1 MAGPTLHPP
10 APPAPAAESP
20 SRPPRMM
27 SVDVLRG
34 FDMFWI
40 IGGEHIVKALN
51 RMDGGPVLAAVT
63 TQLSHTKWEG
73 FTFFDL
79 IFPLF
84 LFLMGVS
91 IVLSMDRLLATAGRR
106 AAFIR
111 IARRSILLFALGV
124 IYYGGI
130 SKGWANMQW
139 AGVLHRIALCYL
151 FGALLYAMLP
161 RRGIV
166 AAAILC
172 LIGYWALMTFVPVPD
187 LRLDKANIS
196 QLAARIGT
204 ESPAALSAAVP
215 STVQG
220 SYEEGLNLANYVD
233 FRFLPGRKRNTY
245 YTNEGLL
252 STIPSIATTL
262 FGIMAGW
269 VLKSTRRNDRNKAL
283 LLVVAG
289 AAAIMA
295 GMLWGVSF
303 PVVKRIWTSSYCL
316 VASGASAAL
325 LGVFYLVID
334 VWKWQRWTA
343 PFLWIGTNALVV
355 YLAVNFIDF
364 EALSSRFV
372 GGEIL
377 AFLDTSVAPGAGGL
391 LAAAVALLLPLLL
404 LRFLHRNRIFIR
416 L

>member
-1 MAGPTLHPP
+1 MAGTTLQPP
-10 APPAPAAESP
+10 ASPDPAVDVPT
-20 SRPPRMM
+20 RPPRLM

-40 IGGEHIVKALN
+40 IGGEHLVKALN
-51 RMDGGPVLAAVT
+51 RIDGGPVLAAVA
-63 TQLSHTKWEG
+63 TQLSHAKWEG

-84 LFLMGVS
+84 LFLIGVS
-91 IVLSMDRLLATAGRR
+91 IVFSMDRMLATAGRR

-111 IARRSILLFALGV
+111 IVRRSILLFALGV

-151 FGALLYAMLP
+151 FGAILYVMLP

-166 AAAILC
+166 VASLVC
-172 LIGYWALMTFVPVPD
+172 LIGYWSLMTFVPVPD
-187 LRLDKANIS
+187 LRLDKATIG

-204 ESPAALSAAVP
+204 DSPAALSAAVP
-215 STVQG
+215 SAVRG
-220 SYEEGLNLANYVD
+220 SYEEGLNLAHYVD
-233 FRFLPGRKRNTY
+233 FRFLPGHKRNTY

-269 VLKSTRRNDRNKAL
+269 ILKDTRRNDRNKVIL
-283 LLVVAG
+283 LIVAG
-289 AAAIMA
+289 AAAIVA
-295 GMLWGVSF
+295 GMLWGISF
-303 PVVKRIWTSSYCL
+303 PIVKRLWTSSYCL

-325 LGVFYLVID
+325 LGVFYMIID

-364 EALSSRFV
+364 EALSMRFV
-372 GGEIL
+372 GGEIRN
-377 AFLDTSVAPGAGGL
+377 FLDTTVAPGTGGL
-391 LAAAVALLLPLLL
+391 LVASVALMIPLLL
-404 LRFLHRNRIFIR
+404 LRFLYRNRIFIR

>member
-1 MAGPTLHPP
+1 MAGTTTNPP
-10 APPAPAAESP
+10 ASPAPAMEMP
-20 SRPPRMM
+20 SRPPRVV

-40 IGGEHIVKALN
+40 IGGEHLVKALN
-51 RMDGGPVLAAVT
+51 RMDGGPVLAAVA

-84 LFLMGVS
+84 LFLIGVS
-91 IVLSMDRLLATAGRR
+91 IVFSMDRMLATEGRT

-151 FGALLYAMLP
+151 FGAILYVVLS

-166 AAAILC
+166 VASLLC
-172 LIGYWALMTFVPVPD
+172 LIGYWGLMTFVPVPD
-187 LRLDKANIS
+187 LHLDKATIS
-196 QLAARIGT
+196 QLSARIGSD
-204 ESPAALSAAVP
+204 SPAALSAAVP
-215 STVQG
+215 STLQG
-220 SYEEGLNLANYVD
+220 SFEEGLNLTNYVD

-269 VLKSTRRNDRNKAL
+269 LLKDTRRSDRNKVFL
-283 LLVVAG
+283 LIAAG
-289 AAAIMA
+289 AAAIVA
-295 GMLWGVSF
+295 GMLWGSSF
-303 PVVKRIWTSSYCL
+303 PIVKRIWTSSYCL

-334 VWKWQRWTA
+334 VWKWQRWTP

-355 YLAVNFIDF
+355 YLAVDFIDF
-364 EALSSRFV
+364 EAISTRFV
-372 GGEIL
+372 GGEISR
-377 AFLDTSVAPGAGGL
+377 FLDSIVAPGTGGL
-391 LAAAVALLLPLLL
+391 LIAAVALLLPILLV
-404 LRFLHRNRIFIR
+404 RFLHRNRIIIR

>member
-1 MAGPTLHPP
+1 MAGTTLQPP
-10 APPAPAAESP
+10 ASPDPAVEVPT
-20 SRPPRMM
+20 RPPRLM

-40 IGGEHIVKALN
+40 IGGEHLVKALN
-51 RMDGGPVLAAVT
+51 RIDGGPVLAAVA

-84 LFLMGVS
+84 LFLIGVS
-91 IVLSMDRLLATAGRR
+91 IVFSMDRMLATAGRR

-111 IARRSILLFALGV
+111 IVRRSILLFALGV

-151 FGALLYAMLP
+151 FGAILYVMLP

-166 AAAILC
+166 VASLVC
-172 LIGYWALMTFVPVPD
+172 LIGYWSLMTFVPVPD
-187 LRLDKANIS
+187 LRLDKATIG

-204 ESPAALSAAVP
+204 DSPAALSAAVP
-215 STVQG
+215 SAVRG
-220 SYEEGLNLANYVD
+220 SYEEGLNLAHYVD
-233 FRFLPGRKRNTY
+233 FRFLPGHKRNTY

-269 VLKSTRRNDRNKAL
+269 VLKDTRRNDRNKVIL
-283 LLVVAG
+283 LIVAG
-289 AAAIMA
+289 AAAIVA
-295 GMLWGVSF
+295 GMLWGISF
-303 PVVKRIWTSSYCL
+303 PIVKRLWTSSYCL

-325 LGVFYLVID
+325 LGVFYMIID

-364 EALSSRFV
+364 EALSMRFV
-372 GGEIL
+372 GGEIRN
-377 AFLDTSVAPGAGGL
+377 FLDTTVAPGTGGL
-391 LAAAVALLLPLLL
+391 LVASVALMIPLLL
-404 LRFLHRNRIFIR
+404 LRFLYRNRIFIR

>member
-1 MAGPTLHPP
+1 MAGTTLQPP
-10 APPAPAAESP
+10 ASPDPAVEVPT
-20 SRPPRMM
+20 RPPRLM

-40 IGGEHIVKALN
+40 IGGEHLVKALN
-51 RMDGGPVLAAVT
+51 RIDGGPVLAAVA

-84 LFLMGVS
+84 LFLIGVS
-91 IVLSMDRLLATAGRR
+91 IVFSMDRMLATAGRR

-111 IARRSILLFALGV
+111 IVRRSILLLALGV

-151 FGALLYAMLP
+151 FGAILYVMLP

-166 AAAILC
+166 VASLVC
-172 LIGYWALMTFVPVPD
+172 LIGYWSLMAFVPVPD
-187 LRLDKANIS
+187 LRLDKATIG

-204 ESPAALSAAVP
+204 DSPAALSAAVP
-215 STVQG
+215 SAVRG
-220 SYEEGLNLANYVD
+220 SYEEGLNLAHYVD
-233 FRFLPGRKRNTY
+233 FRFLPGHKRNTY

-269 VLKSTRRNDRNKAL
+269 VLKDTRRNDRNKVIL
-283 LLVVAG
+283 LIVAG
-289 AAAIMA
+289 AAAIVA
-295 GMLWGVSF
+295 GMLWGISF
-303 PVVKRIWTSSYCL
+303 PIVKRLWTSSYCL

-325 LGVFYLVID
+325 LGVFYMIID

-364 EALSSRFV
+364 EALSMRFV
-372 GGEIL
+372 DGEIRN
-377 AFLDTSVAPGAGGL
+377 FLDTTVAPGTGGL
-391 LAAAVALLLPLLL
+391 LVASVALMIPLLL
-404 LRFLHRNRIFIR
+404 LRFLYRNRIFIR

>member
-1 MAGPTLHPP
+1 MAGTTTNPP
-10 APPAPAAESP
+10 ASPAPAMEVP
-20 SRPPRMM
+20 SRPPRVV

-40 IGGEHIVKALN
+40 IGGEHLVKALN
-51 RMDGGPVLAAVT
+51 RMDGGPVLAAVA

-84 LFLMGVS
+84 LFLIGVS
-91 IVLSMDRLLATAGRR
+91 IVFSMDRMLATEGRT

-151 FGALLYAMLP
+151 FGAMLYVMLP

-166 AAAILC
+166 VASLLC
-172 LIGYWALMTFVPVPD
+172 LIGYWGLMTFVPVPE
-187 LRLDKANIS
+187 LHLDKTTIG
-196 QLAARIGT
+196 QLSARIGSD
-204 ESPAALSAAVP
+204 SPAALSAAVP
-215 STVQG
+215 STLQG
-220 SYEEGLNLANYVD
+220 SFEEGLNLANYVD

-262 FGIMAGW
+262 FGIMAAW
-269 VLKSTRRNDRNKAL
+269 VLKSTRRTDRNKAFL
-283 LLVVAG
+283 LIAAG
-289 AAAIMA
+289 AAAIAA
-295 GMLWGVSF
+295 GMLWGISF
-303 PVVKRIWTSSYCL
+303 PIVKRIWTSSYCL

-334 VWKWQRWTA
+334 VWKWQRWTP

-355 YLAVNFIDF
+355 YLAVDFIDF
-364 EALSSRFV
+364 EAISTRFV
-372 GGEIL
+372 GGEISR
-377 AFLDTSVAPGAGGL
+377 FLDSIVAPGTGGL
-391 LAAAVALLLPLLL
+391 LIAAVALLLPILLV
-404 LRFLHRNRIFIR
+404 RFLHRNRIIIR

>member
-1 MAGPTLHPP
+1 
-10 APPAPAAESP
+10 
-20 SRPPRMM
+20 
-27 SVDVLRG
+27 
-34 FDMFWI
+34 MFWI
-40 IGGEHIVKALN
+40 IGGEHLVKALN
-51 RMDGGPVLAAVT
+51 RIDGGPVLAAIT

-91 IVLSMDRLLATAGRR
+91 IVLSMDRMLATVGRR
-106 AAFIR
+106 PALIR
-111 IARRSILLFALGV
+111 IARRSILLFALGI

-151 FGALLYAMLP
+151 FGAILYVLLP

-166 AAAILC
+166 VAALVC
-172 LIGYWALMTFVPVPD
+172 LFGYWGLMSFVPVPD
-187 LRLDKANIS
+187 LRLDKS
-196 QLAARIGT
+196 TVGTLAARIGT
-204 ESPAALSAAVP
+204 DSPTAISAAVP
-215 STVQG
+215 STIQG
-220 SYEEGLNLANYVD
+220 SYEEGLNLTHYVD

-262 FGIMAGW
+262 FGIMAAW
-269 VLKSTRRNDRNKAL
+269 VLKSSGRTERNKAFL
-283 LLVVAG
+283 LIAAG
-289 AAAIMA
+289 VAAIVA
-295 GMLWGVSF
+295 GMLWGISF
-303 PVVKRIWTSSYCL
+303 PIVKRIWTSSYCL

-325 LGVFYLVID
+325 LGAFYMIID

-364 EALSSRFV
+364 EALSTRFV
-372 GGEIL
+372 GGEIRD
-377 AFLDTSVAPGAGGL
+377 FLDATVAPGTGGL
-391 LAAAVALLLPLLL
+391 LVAAVTLLIPLLL
-404 LRFLHRNRIFIR
+404 LRFLYRNRIFIR

>member
-1 MAGPTLHPP
+1 MAGSTQNPP
-10 APPAPAAESP
+10 APPASAGESP
-20 SRPPRMM
+20 PRRPRLM

-40 IGGEHIVKALN
+40 IGGEHLVKALN
-51 RMDGGPVLAAVT
+51 RIDGGPVLAAIT

-91 IVLSMDRLLATAGRR
+91 IVLSMDRMLATVGRR
-106 AAFIR
+106 PALIR
-111 IARRSILLFALGV
+111 IARRSILLFALGI

-151 FGALLYAMLP
+151 FGAILYVLLP

-166 AAAILC
+166 VAALVC
-172 LIGYWALMTFVPVPD
+172 LFGYWGLMSFVPVPD
-187 LRLDKANIS
+187 LRLDKS
-196 QLAARIGT
+196 TVGTLAARIGT
-204 ESPAALSAAVP
+204 DSPTAISAAVP
-215 STVQG
+215 STIQG
-220 SYEEGLNLANYVD
+220 SYEEGLNLTHYVD

-262 FGIMAGW
+262 FGIMAAW
-269 VLKSTRRNDRNKAL
+269 VLKSSGRTERNKAFL
-283 LLVVAG
+283 LIAAG
-289 AAAIMA
+289 VAAIVA
-295 GMLWGVSF
+295 GMLWGISF
-303 PVVKRIWTSSYCL
+303 PIVKRIWTSSYCL

-325 LGVFYLVID
+325 LGAFYMIID

-364 EALSSRFV
+364 EALSTRFV
-372 GGEIL
+372 GGEIRD
-377 AFLDTSVAPGAGGL
+377 FLDATVAPGTGGL
-391 LAAAVALLLPLLL
+391 LVAAVTLLIPLLL
-404 LRFLHRNRIFIR
+404 LRFLYRNRIFIR